1 MLLSSLSF
9 LSKLA
14 GVLEDVLLSS
24 SPASCGNFLW
34 IETAHMVDPSV
45 KTQKEVAI
53 RATILLFTL
62 VFSTRSLLP
71 CENTPQLAS
80 GNQVLDADV
89 LDYKR

>member
-1 MLLSSLSF
+1 M
-9 LSKLA
+9 
-14 GVLEDVLLSS
+14 E
-24 SPASCGNFLW
+24 N
-34 IETAHMVDPSV
+34 MVARSV
-45 KTQKEVAI
+45 KTQKEGPI
-53 RATILLFTL
+53 RATFLLFTL